1 MTVVTTEKTP
11 CSADRPTAV
20 RPRSTRCRK
29 HAFARFSSDVSPGTQ
44 VQGYSP
50 RSRHV
55 SYDLHCRLAVE
66 CSVGRYYD
74 PPTGQFLSVDPLVRQ
89 TQQPYLYA
97 ADNPVKFSDPT
108 GLTWHLWMEQWLES
122 GSNWTARGSFRSQTG
137 YSTEAIIEVTGAS
150 STPFYVVIDDND
162 PGSNLHRYHGAM
174 RLS

>member
-1 MTVVTTEKTP
+1 MSKTR
-11 CSADRPTAV
+11 SAIDEIDWGFASEGRRRGSPTGCLS
-20 RPRSTRCRK
+20 RDTGDGQEGLSLGIRSN
-29 HAFARFSSDVSPGTQ
+29 
-44 VQGYSP
+44 
-50 RSRHV
+50 
-55 SYDLHCRLAVE
+55 
-66 CSVGRYYD
+66 SVIGRYYD

>member
-1 MTVVTTEKTP
+1 MVAVSCGTT
-11 CSADRPTAV
+11 
-20 RPRSTRCRK
+20 CRRGRD
-29 HAFARFSSDVSPGTQ
+29 ACASGP
-44 VQGYSP
+44 
-50 RSRHV
+50 RHV
-55 SYDLHCRLAVE
+55 PWRARQCPPRRGEAPSEPVV
-66 CSVGRYYD
+66 VGRYYD

>member
-1 MTVVTTEKTP
+1 VSKTR
-11 CSADRPTAV
+11 SAIDEIDWGFASEGRRRGSPTGCL
-20 RPRSTRCRK
+20 RRDTGDGQEGLSLGIRSN
-29 HAFARFSSDVSPGTQ
+29 
-44 VQGYSP
+44 
-50 RSRHV
+50 
-55 SYDLHCRLAVE
+55 
-66 CSVGRYYD
+66 SVIGRYYD

>member
-1 MTVVTTEKTP
+1 VI
-11 CSADRPTAV
+11 
-20 RPRSTRCRK
+20 
-29 HAFARFSSDVSPGTQ
+29 
-44 VQGYSP
+44 
-50 RSRHV
+50 
-55 SYDLHCRLAVE
+55 
-66 CSVGRYYD
+66 GRYYD